1 MKEKIKN
8 IFIKNLK
15 WIILF
20 ICLSVFIKFTKDV
33 FYKEIIAL
41 DNFAYKYIVEHLRR
55 DWITAIM
62 KFITNFGDEIA
73 IIVFTIVAII
83 VARNKKVKI
92 AIAVNVVLIALLN
105 NIIKL
110 IIKRPRPEGF
120 NIITESGFSFPSGH
134 SMVSAA
140 FYGFLIYLIYKNIKN
155 KYLKWSLIS
164 VLSIAVILIGTS
176 RVYLGVHYTSDV
188 IAGFLISISYLMIF
202 TYIFSTHTVKK

>member
-134 SMVSAA
+134 SMVSTA
-140 FYGFLIYLIYKNIKN
+140 FYGLFIYLAYKYINN
-155 KYLKWSLIS
+155 KKLKYFICI
-164 VLSIAVILIGTS
+164 VLSILIVLICIS
-176 RVYLGVHYTSDV
+176 RVYLGVHYGSDV
-188 IAGFLISISYLMIF
+188 IAGFVLSIAYLIGF
-202 TYIFSTHTVKK
+202 TSIFSKILED